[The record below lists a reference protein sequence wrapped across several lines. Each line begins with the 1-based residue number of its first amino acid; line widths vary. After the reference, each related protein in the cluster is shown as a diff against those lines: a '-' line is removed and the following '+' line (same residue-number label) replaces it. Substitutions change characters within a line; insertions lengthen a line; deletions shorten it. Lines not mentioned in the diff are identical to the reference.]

1 MRNILIGFAVILIIF
16 AVVRGNFTVPG
27 NPEKVS
33 SDMQTCKE
41 ICGTVEKGETLF
53 DIFKRYSLDAGD
65 LLKLREASADIHRL
79 RQLHPGRTYKIAVDG
94 YNRIDSFAYWIDE
107 ENMLSIKRSGT
118 GFSAEKVCVEY
129 EKTVEHLGGI
139 IRDNLIA
146 SMGDD
151 REQVMLALRLSDIF
165 AWDIDFSSDL
175 RKGDI
180 YKVVVEGYYL
190 NGEFRKY
197 GDVLSAEF
205 VNNGEKY
212 NAYRFESNGEA
223 DYFDAG
229 GRSLKRAF
237 LKAPLN
243 FRRIS
248 SHFSRSRFHPIL
260 RIYRPHHGLDYS
272 APAGT
277 PVSAVGE
284 GTVIFSGYKKQ
295 YGKLVIIRHPNNW
308 KTYYGHL
315 SKIAKAVRKGRKIA
329 QGQVIGS
336 VGSTGLATGPH
347 LHYELRVHNK
357 PTNPLT
363 VKMPRGKS
371 IPKTLIAEFMDFR
384 NQMDAQFAS
393 ITVPYLAHAG
403 EEKNKKI

>member
-1 MRNILIGFAVILIIF
+1 MRKVLIGFAVILVIF
-16 AVVRGNFTVPG
+16 AVIRGSFTVSES
-27 NPEKVS
+27 PEMVS
-33 SDMQTCKE
+33 TDGQTCKE

-65 LLKLREASADIHRL
+65 LLKLREASAGIHRL
-79 RQLHPGRTYKIAVDG
+79 RQLHPGRTYKIVVDEH
-94 YNRIDSFAYWIDE
+94 NRIDSFDYWIDE
-107 ENMLSIKRSGT
+107 ENMLSVRRDGT
-118 GFSAEKVCVEY
+118 EFSAEKVCVEY
-129 EKTVEHLGGI
+129 EKRVQHLGGI
-139 IRDNLIA
+139 IQDNLIA
-146 SMGDD
+146 SMGED

-165 AWDIDFSSDL
+165 AWDIDFTSDL
-175 RKGDI
+175 RKGDT

-205 VNNGEKY
+205 VNSGEPY
-212 NAYRFESNGEA
+212 NAYRFLGNGEA
-223 DYFDAG
+223 DYFDAE
-229 GRSLKRAF
+229 GRSLRRAF

-248 SHFSRSRFHPIL
+248 SYFSHSRFHPIL

-277 PVSAVGE
+277 PASAVGE
-284 GTVIFSGYKKQ
+284 GTVIFAGYKKQ
-295 YGKLVIIRHPNNW
+295 YGKLVIIRHPNHW

-315 SKIAKAVRKGRKIA
+315 SMIAKEVRTGRKVS
-329 QGQVIGS
+329 QGQVIGA

-347 LHYELRVHNK
+347 LHYELRVQNK
-357 PTNPLT
+357 AVNPLS

-371 IPKTLIAEFMDFR
+371 VPQNLFTEFREFR
-384 NQMDAQFAS
+384 EKMDARIAS
-393 ITVPYLAHAG
+393 INAPYVAYA
-403 EEKNKKI
+403 EENKN